1 MGVATHYEHG
11 RARQHGNERR
21 LIGLY
26 QETDFEVGVMA
37 FCGRWD
43 LIARCNT

>member
-11 RARQHGNERR
+11 RARQHGNEWR

-26 QETDFEVGVMA
+26 QDIDFEIPALWPFMDDG
-37 FCGRWD
+37 
-43 LIARCNT
+43 I